1 MPCPP
6 EARLAVNGLQRM
18 ARTEWLDP
26 AILISSRVLVDSLD
40 WWTPTMK
47 NSALALLVFSLL
59 LSSSSV
65 SAQDCPCN
73 SGQCHAGQCGPNG
86 SGTWH
91 GNPGFCWRCE
101 AGYHANNLWPAQYIP
116 TARCAVNSAYT
127 AMINN
132 GWRRQNLLG
141 DYHFQEGTNELT
153 SAGQLKAKW
162 ILTQAPQDRR
172 TIYVQRG
179 NTQSDTASRIAAVH
193 GWAGNQSP
201 QVEPVL
207 VNDTHIVS
215 EGHTAGSVDHIFV
228 GFQENQPAPV
238 LVPDSGGGTTTAAQ

>member
-1 MPCPP
+1 
-6 EARLAVNGLQRM
+6 
-18 ARTEWLDP
+18 
-26 AILISSRVLVDSLD
+26 
-40 WWTPTMK
+40 MK
-47 NSALALLVFSLL
+47 IAFDFGAAFALFMFSFLT
-59 LSSSSV
+59 SFSSV
-65 SAQDCPCN
+65 SAQSYLCN
-73 SGQCHAGQCGPNG
+73 SGQCNSGQCA
-86 SGTWH
+86 TC
-91 GNPGFCWRCE
+91 NPGCCWQCE
-101 AGYHANNLWPAQYIP
+101 AGYHTNNIWPAQYIP

-127 AMINN
+127 AMIHN

-141 DYHFQEGTNELT
+141 DYHFEEGTNELT
-153 SAGQLKAKW
+153 SAGKLKAKW

-172 TIYVQRG
+172 AIYVQRG
-179 NTQSDTASRIAAVH
+179 STQSDTASRIAAVH

-238 LVPDSGGGTTTAAQ
+238 LLPTSGGGTTTAVQ

>member
-1 MPCPP
+1 
-6 EARLAVNGLQRM
+6 
-18 ARTEWLDP
+18 
-26 AILISSRVLVDSLD
+26 
-40 WWTPTMK
+40 MK
-47 NSALALLVFSLL
+47 NLALALLVFSLL
-59 LSSSSV
+59 LITSSA
-65 SAQDCPCN
+65 SAQNCLCN
-73 SGQCHAGQCGPNG
+73 SGQCNSGQCG
-86 SGTWH
+86 TWQ

-101 AGYHANNLWPAQYIP
+101 AGYHANNMWPAQYIP

-127 AMINN
+127 SMINN

-141 DYHFQEGTNELT
+141 DYHFEEGTNVLT

-193 GWAGNQSP
+193 NWAGNLSP
-201 QVEPVL
+201 LVEPVL

-215 EGHTAGSVDHIFV
+215 EGHTAGSVDHTFV
-228 GFQENQPAPV
+228 GFQANQPAPV
-238 LVPDSGGGTTTAAQ
+238 LVPQTGGGTTTASQ